1 MEKRHFQKVILRMK
15 LFLSLQ
21 SFTCHIVNIRVW
33 KYVFICFVIK
43 IKVFHSCR
51 TRIVSVALVSLCH
64 ACVARVMLV
73 FQDQINLFKLN
84 QKFFRNSSAIFRS
97 SHRCSIKIAILKQFL
112 IFAGKHLCWGLSFN
126 KCVGLQVCNFIKR
139 RLQHRYFLVNIGKF
153 MRTPILKTFR
163 EWLLLHFQKVFCKH
177 IFQIRTQ
184 QRQLL
189 MKQKSSLAV

>member
-1 MEKRHFQKVILRMK
+1 MF
-15 LFLSLQ
+15 LFVLLSK
-21 SFTCHIVNIRVW
+21 SKFFTR
-33 KYVFICFVIK
+33 
-43 IKVFHSCR
+43 
-51 TRIVSVALVSLCH
+51 VALVLLVWHSCHSCH

-73 FQDQINLFKLN
+73 FQDQINIFKLN

-97 SHRCSIKIAILKQFL
+97 RHRCSIKIAIFKQFL

-139 RLQHRYFLVNIGKF
+139 RLQHRNFLVNIGKF
-153 MRTPILKTFR
+153 MRTPILKSFR
-163 EWLLLHFQKVFCKH
+163 EWLLLYFQKVFCKN

-184 QRQLL
+184 QSQLS